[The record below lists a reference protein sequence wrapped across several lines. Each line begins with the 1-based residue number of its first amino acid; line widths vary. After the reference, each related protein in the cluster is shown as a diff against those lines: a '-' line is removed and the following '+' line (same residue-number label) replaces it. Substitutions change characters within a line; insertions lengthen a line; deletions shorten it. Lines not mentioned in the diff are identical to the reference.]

1 MKNIR
6 QILDINEIL

>member
-6 QILDINEIL
+6 QISYF